1 MGLATVIIRTGE
13 KQRRVIVV
21 SSLFMTNP
29 LMEPMLGC
37 YCDYQTPGIK
47 RQRAVLIGLYI
58 V

>member
-1 MGLATVIIRTGE
+1 MKLYSILRKNESSA
-13 KQRRVIVV
+13 IVV
-21 SSLFMTNP
+21 SSLFITNP
-29 LMEPMLGC
+29 LMEPMLGR